1 MKAARIASGGVQLYT
16 TQYAGFKG
24 VDFSSDPAK
33 VSASRSPDAV
43 NLIADAGGWPEKRPG
58 WRVLLTLEG
67 RVNGIF
73 SYKALGVETLIAH
86 AGTKLYRFT
95 EAGESVELLAGLT
108 DHPSTAMASGERLYI
123 LTGGEYVAYDGNGA
137 AAVEGT
143 IPLTTFGRSP
153 AGGGTA
159 YEPVNL
165 LQAKRQNSFLSDGAA
180 KVYQLDTD
188 GIDSVDSVTVNG
200 AAVTGYTV
208 DKAKGTVTFS
218 SAPAGPEVTGRD
230 NVFIVFSKTVPGYRD
245 RVAKGTIIGEYQ
257 GYFFISGNPEHPA
270 FDYRSEVG
278 DPTYFPDTGYSRI
291 GMDQTAVMGY
301 LKIGAY
307 QAIVKAESGM
317 DTTVFLRK
325 AAAMGTETVFPVE
338 QGLSGMGAVS
348 GRGFATLIDEPLF
361 LTRLGVYAITTSEVT
376 FERTMR
382 DRSYFINARLKTED
396 LKSAVL
402 APWNG
407 YLLIS
412 VPGGR
417 MYVLD
422 GKRDMTEKSGRFDS
436 GYEGY
441 YWDNIPASCLSPMG
455 DRLYFGCA
463 DGRICK
469 MNTDI
474 EGMDRFSDNGEAI
487 LARWSTKADDDG
499 DFMKRKTLKKKGAGV
514 MIKPYTRS
522 SCKVY
527 LRTEKDF
534 GKLARQS
541 AMDIFDWEDI
551 DFERFT
557 FSATDAPQVVPLKT
571 KVKKYITLQII
582 VENDQAGEG
591 FGIYGIIKRYTKG
604 SDVK

>member
-1 MKAARIASGGVQLYT
+1 MKAPRISTGGVQLYT
-16 TQYAGFKG
+16 TGYAGFKG

-33 VSASRSPDAV
+33 VSASRSPDAI
-43 NLIADAGGWPEKRPG
+43 NLISDAGGWPEKRPG
-58 WRVLLTLEG
+58 WRTLLTLPG
-67 RVNGIF
+67 SVNGIF
-73 SYKALGVETLIAH
+73 SYKAGGAETLIAH
-86 AGTKLYRFT
+86 AGTGLYRFT
-95 EAGESVELLAGLT
+95 EGGESELLLSGLS
-108 DHPSTAMASGERLYI
+108 DHPSVAMISGEKLYI
-123 LTGGEYVAYDGNGA
+123 LTGGDYVVYDGSTA
-137 AAVEGT
+137 AEVTGY
-143 IPLTTFGRSP
+143 IPLTTFGRAP

-165 LQAKRQNSFLSDGAA
+165 LQPKRQNSFLSDGTS

-188 GIDSVDSVTVNG
+188 GIDGVESVTVNG

-208 DKAKGTVTFS
+208 NASAGTVTFGT
-218 SAPAGPEVTGRD
+218 APAGPQVAGRD
-230 NVFIVFSKTVPGYRD
+230 NVFILFSKTVAGYRD
-245 RVAKGTIIGEYQ
+245 RIAGCTVMGEYQ
-257 GYFFISGNPEHPA
+257 GAFFATGNPAQPA
-270 FDYRSEVG
+270 FDYRSALS

-291 GMDQTAVMGY
+291 GMDQAAIMGY

-307 QAIVKAESGM
+307 QAIVKEESGM
-317 DTTVFLRK
+317 DTTIFLRK
-325 AAAMGTETVFPVE
+325 AAVMGSETVFPVE
-338 QGLSGMGAVS
+338 PGLSGIGAVS
-348 GRGFATLIDEPLF
+348 NRGFATLIDEPLF
-361 LTRLGVYAITTSEVT
+361 LTRLGVYAVTTSEVT

-396 LKSAVL
+396 LKNAIL

-407 YLLIS
+407 YLLIA

-422 GKRDMTEKSGRFDS
+422 GKRDLSEKSGRFDS

-441 YWDNIPASCLSPMG
+441 FWENMPASCLSPMG

-469 MNTDI
+469 MNTDV
-474 EGMDRFSDNGEAI
+474 EGIDRFSDDGDAI

-522 SCKVY
+522 SCKIY

-541 AMDIFDWEDI
+541 TMDIFDWEDI

-582 VENDQAGEG
+582 VENDQANEG
-591 FGIYGIIKRYTKG
+591 FGVYGIIKRYTRG

>member
-1 MKAARIASGGVQLYT
+1 MKAARIRSAGPAIAT

-67 RVNGIF
+67 KANGIF
-73 SYKALGVETLIAH
+73 SYKSGGGETLIAH
-86 AGTKLYRFT
+86 AGTKLYSFT
-95 EAGESVELLAGLT
+95 EDGASVELMAGLT
-108 DHPSTAMASGERLYI
+108 DHPSVSMVSGEKLYI
-123 LTGGEYVAYDGNGA
+123 LTGGEYVVYDGQTASVVG
-137 AAVEGT
+137 GY
-143 IPLTTFGRSP
+143 IPLTTFGRTPS
-153 AGGGTA
+153 GGGTP

-165 LQAKRQNSFLSDGAA
+165 LQKKRQNSFLSDGTST
-180 KVYQLDTD
+180 VYQLDTE
-188 GIDSVDSVTVNG
+188 GIDSVDGVTVNG
-200 AAVTGYTV
+200 AVVTAYTADLAAGKV
-208 DKAKGTVTFS
+208 SFS
-218 SAPAGPEVTGRD
+218 SPPAGPLVTGRD
-230 NVFIVFSKTVPGYRD
+230 NVFITFSKTVSGYRD
-245 RVAKGTIIGEYQ
+245 RIAKGTVIGEYQ
-257 GYFFISGNPEHPA
+257 GAFFVSGNPVCPA
-270 FDYRSEVG
+270 FDYRSEPS
-278 DPTYFPDTGYSRI
+278 DPTYFPDTGYTRV
-291 GMDQTAVMGY
+291 GMDETAIMGY
-301 LKIGAY
+301 LKIGSY

-325 AAAMGTETVFPVE
+325 ASVLNGETVFPVE
-338 QGLSGMGAVS
+338 QGLSGIGAVTS
-348 GRGFATLIDEPLF
+348 RGFATLIDEPMF
-361 LTRLGVYAITTSEVT
+361 LSRLGVYAITTSEVT

-382 DRSYFINARLKTED
+382 DRSYFINARLKAEE
-396 LKSAVL
+396 LKNACV
-402 APWNG
+402 AAWNG

-412 VPGGR
+412 VPGGK

-422 GKRDMTEKSGRFDS
+422 GKRDLSEKSGRFEA

-441 YWDNIPASCLSPMG
+441 YWENIPATCLAPMG
-455 DRLYFGCA
+455 ERLYFGA
-463 DGRICK
+463 EDGRICK
-469 MNTDI
+469 MNTDM

-522 SCKVY
+522 SCKIY

-534 GKLARQS
+534 GKLARE
-541 AMDIFDWEDI
+541 ATMDIFDWEDI

-557 FSATDAPQVVPLKT
+557 FSAVESPQVVPLKT
-571 KVKKYITLQII
+571 KVKKYITLQMI
-582 VENDQAGEG
+582 VENEELNEG
-591 FGIYGIIKRYTKG
+591 FGIYGMIKRYAKG